1 MARDARLATRLV
13 FAKLVLPNL
22 PTNLPLGTSHI
33 KGAYTLFSHRQ
44 SIFVT
49 RFALYKAAHLTNVGS
64 FSDISRPGMIVMCCA
79 AIARHE

>member
-1 MARDARLATRLV
+1 MARDAHLATRLV
-13 FAKLVLPNL
+13 SAKLVLPNL

-33 KGAYTLFSHRQ
+33 KGANTLFSHRQ
-44 SIFVT
+44 SIFMI

-64 FSDISRPGMIVMCCA
+64 FSHISQPGMIVMCCA